1 MQSFAVR
8 EVKASRRGPGW
19 QTSVQRACSC
29 DSDDDPL
36 ARSASD
42 DLVPDR
48 MPPIVGEVGKSAGKP
63 LDLRQRDRFD
73 AAFGWNFADV
83 RIHDDQRAADAAQ
96 SVSARAY
103 TTGNHVVFGVGQF
116 APGSATGDR
125 LLAHELA
132 HVIQQ
137 TTGPIHPG
145 ISRRS
150 DTSERDADRMAS
162 DVLAHPGIRLQGPG
176 TQLAQPPS
184 ADSAFALQRWPGD
197 GMVPPGDC
205 SWATYLVLRGAV
217 EAAKGVVDA
226 LGACTAQDTCGTLA
240 AKIAAIA
247 AEIMVRVALDT
258 TCFRGGDT
266 GHREQV
272 QIKVNML
279 NNCYRFFTAKNCL
292 AELAAEAA
300 AAVEA
305 AAEAAAEDT
314 ATVVEIEEGVTTTG
328 ELVEG
333 AAAAGEAVEGG
344 VTLVEI
350 LEGAAL
356 VLAL

>member
-1 MQSFAVR
+1 MQTYAVR
-8 EVKASRRGPGW
+8 DVSVSRRVPGW

-29 DSDDDPL
+29 DSDEDPL

-48 MPPIVGEVGKSAGKP
+48 IPPTVGEVSKSAGSP
-63 LDLRQRDRFD
+63 LDLQVRDRFD
-73 AAFGWNFADV
+73 AAFGWNFANV
-83 RIHDDQRAADAAQ
+83 RIHDDQPAAEAAR

-103 TTGNHVVFGVGQF
+103 TTGNHVVFGAGQF
-116 APGSATGDR
+116 APGSVTGDR

-145 ISRRS
+145 ISRPS
-150 DTSERDADRMAS
+150 DTLEQAADRMAS
-162 DVLAHPGIRLQGPG
+162 DVLTHPGSRPQSSSA
-176 TQLAQPPS
+176 QLARLPS
-184 ADSAFALQRWPGD
+184 ADGAFMLQRWPGD

-205 SWATYLVLRGAV
+205 SWATYLVLRGVV
-217 EAAKGVVDA
+217 EAAKAVVDA

-240 AKIAAIA
+240 GKIAAIA
-247 AEIMVRVALDT
+247 AEITARVVLDT

-279 NNCYRFFTAKNCL
+279 NNCYRFFVAKNCL

-300 AAVEA
+300 AAAA
-305 AAEAAAEDT
+305 AAEELAAEEAAT
-314 ATVVEIEEGVTTTG
+314 AAEIEEAVTTTG

-344 VTLVEI
+344 VTVVEV
-350 LEGAAL
+350 LEGLAL